1 MAPKHAKLHIFIQA
15 NITVGKKTKNLPKTT
30 TFG

>member
-1 MAPKHAKLHIFIQA
+1 MAPKHAKLEIFIQA
-15 NITVGKKTKNLPKTT
+15 NITVGKKTKNLAKTT